1 MWGEERPGRFQGFDR
16 DCVMAERADAKLY
29 ARVRTMPRP
38 ELDDELTPFLHGS
51 TSASWSVRAA
61 SGRRL
66 AAVAE
71 VPEVAEVLHRL
82 LLDGRDTFVTQE
94 TAEALLGRWDVL
106 GLRMVLSALA
116 SADDGTGDH
125 LDAAILNV
133 CGQSDEDG
141 ERLAELCSVLT
152 SDADTAVRGEARR
165 ILEPRRGLARY
176 LP

>member
-1 MWGEERPGRFQGFDR
+1 MTRSES
-16 DCVMAERADAKLY
+16 
-29 ARVRTMPRP
+29 
-38 ELDDELTPFLHGS
+38 DDELTPYLQGS

-106 GLRMVLSALA
+106 GLRMVLAALA
-116 SADDGTGDH
+116 SADDDTGDH

-133 CGQSDEDG
+133 CGQSTEDG
-141 ERLAELCSVLT
+141 DRLAALCSALT
-152 SDADTAVRGEARR
+152 SDADIAVSVEARR
-165 ILEPRRGLARY
+165 ILEPLRSSDRY
-176 LP
+176 SL

>member
-1 MWGEERPGRFQGFDR
+1 M
-16 DCVMAERADAKLY
+16 
-29 ARVRTMPRP
+29 TRP
-38 ELDDELTPFLHGS
+38 EFDDELIPTLQES

-66 AAVAE
+66 AVVAE

-106 GLRMVLSALA
+106 GLRMVLAALA
-116 SADDGTGDH
+116 SADDDTGDH

-133 CGQSDEDG
+133 CGQSGVDG
-141 ERLAELCSVLT
+141 ERLAALCSVLT
-152 SDADTAVRGEARR
+152 SDAEAAVSGEARR
-165 ILEPRRGLARY
+165 ILEPLR
-176 LP
+176 

>member
-1 MWGEERPGRFQGFDR
+1 MTRSDF
-16 DCVMAERADAKLY
+16 
-29 ARVRTMPRP
+29 
-38 ELDDELTPFLHGS
+38 DDELTPYLQGS

-94 TAEALLGRWDVL
+94 TAEALLGRWDAL
-106 GLRMVLSALA
+106 GLRMVLAALA
-116 SADDGTGDH
+116 SADDDAGDH

-133 CGQSDEDG
+133 CGQSTEDG
-141 ERLAELCSVLT
+141 ERLAALCSALA
-152 SDADTAVRGEARR
+152 SDADNAVSGEARR
-165 ILEPRRGLARY
+165 ILEPLRSPDRY
-176 LP
+176 SP